1 MKLRILQLIDSFD
14 QGGSEQQALE
24 LTRQLHDC
32 GRYEVFLAS
41 LKADGVLRSTVADL
55 KLGDVPAYP
64 LQNFYD
70 RNAITQLRRFVQHL
84 RSWRIDLL
92 HTHDF
97 YTNIFGMTAGRLAGV
112 KVRIASRRE
121 TNGLRS
127 IGQQQVQRLAYSLA
141 DQIIANSESV
151 KQKLLEE
158 GINEERIT
166 VVHNGL
172 NLERFTPPP
181 DVSHEVALRSL
192 GVPGI
197 SDSFT
202 SFVTIVANMRHDV
215 KDYPMFLRAAQRVS
229 KAVPKVGFLLAG
241 EGELQESLKQL
252 AAELEL
258 EGNTFF
264 LGHCENIAQL
274 LSVSDVCVLS
284 SKAEG
289 FSNSILEY
297 MAAGRPVV
305 ATSVGGAKEAISE
318 NETGYTVLS
327 GNGVLMAERIISLLR
342 DPAKARLMGKQGR
355 RVVEERFSSAALL
368 RNTEALYERLFASK
382 QATIDRVKQ
391 NSPETG
397 KAGLAPAAWLKDSH
411 R

>member
-14 QGGSEQQALE
+14 QGGSEQQALG
-24 LTRQLHDC
+24 LTRLLHDC
-32 GRYEVFLAS
+32 GKYEVFLAS
-41 LKADGVLRSTVADL
+41 LKGEGVLRSSVVDL
-55 KLGDVPAYP
+55 KLGEIPSYP
-64 LQNFYD
+64 LQSFYG
-70 RNAITQLRRFVQHL
+70 RNVITQLRRFVRYL
-84 RSWRIDLL
+84 RDSRIDLL

-121 TNGLRS
+121 TNGLRGP
-127 IGQQQVQRLAYSLA
+127 GQQHLQRLAYSLA
-141 DQIIANSESV
+141 DQIVANSESV

-158 GINEERIT
+158 GIKEGRIT

-172 NLERFTPPP
+172 NLERFTQP
-181 DVSHEVALRSL
+181 DISREAALRRL

-197 SDSFT
+197 SDSLT

-229 KAVPKVGFLLAG
+229 KAVPNVAFLLAG
-241 EGELQESLKQL
+241 EGELLASFKQL

-258 EGNTFF
+258 AGNTFF
-264 LGHCENIAQL
+264 LGHCDNIAEL
-274 LSVSDVCVLS
+274 LSVSDVCALS

-289 FSNSILEY
+289 FSNAILEY

-305 ATSVGGAKEAISE
+305 ATSVGGAKEAIVE

-327 GNGVLMAERIISLLR
+327 GNDVLMAERIISLLR

-355 RVVEERFSSAALL
+355 RVVEEKFSSAALL
-368 RNTEALYERLFASK
+368 RNTEALYESLVRAKRASLVDQSK
-382 QATIDRVKQ
+382 LVEREA
-391 NSPETG
+391 E
-397 KAGLAPAAWLKDSH
+397 
-411 R
+411 